1 MRGDFFF
8 FYFVPVKRVLS
19 TRCTRLLL
27 LLLLPPR
34 CGKFF
39 CPHRGFDAPR
49 SSRYRSN
56 LSVYL
61 SRVYT
66 RRQSTTSPHWIL
78 AASLYTLDVYRV
90 TFFFLFIFYFYFSLF
105 FFFFFTFTHFRSI
118 LRFERYERER
128 DDKNRYVLTT
138 MPFLNWRN
146 L

>member
-1 MRGDFFF
+1 M
-8 FYFVPVKRVLS
+8 LS
-19 TRCTRLLL
+19 TRCTRLLLLL

-90 TFFFLFIFYFYFSLF
+90 TFFFYFLFLLLS

-138 MPFLNWRN
+138 MPFLNWGN

>member
-1 MRGDFFF
+1 M
-8 FYFVPVKRVLS
+8 LS
-19 TRCTRLLL
+19 TRCTRLLLL

-90 TFFFLFIFYFYFSLF
+90 TFFFFLFSIFTSLFFFF